1 MCGGEIGSGEGG
13 KEGRREGGKGRGER
27 FSVRNRI
34 TGYRDWQIPE
44 SIVIKIETQKGW
56 QFIPSLM
63 LAGLAPRRGCCFSSG
78 LKAEKNQCP
87 GKKCSLS
94 DFQLI
99 CHSPISP

>member
-1 MCGGEIGSGEGG
+1 MWRED
-13 KEGRREGGKGRGER
+13 RREGGKERGER

-34 TGYRDWQIPE
+34 TGYRGWQIPE
-44 SIVIKIETQKGW
+44 SVVIKIETQKSW

-63 LAGLAPRRGCCFSSG
+63 LAGSAPRRGCCFSSS
-78 LKAEKNQCP
+78 LKAEKNQRS

-99 CHSPISP
+99 CHSPKAP